1 MEINAHL
8 LFQIALFATVFW
20 IGFWV
25 TWIVYDFVS
34 DAVSQKRARVARKL
48 SPKERESLLR
58 KREER
63 INRTMNAAESNELV
77 SGLLKHL
84 PPEAIIVGGENNR
97 SVGIVLNYA
106 ELNHALDEAEN
117 SSKSGHRRRQKS
129 L

>member
-58 KREER
+58 KREKR
-63 INRTMNAAESNELV
+63 INRTMDAAESNELV
-77 SGLLKHL
+77 KGLLKHL
-84 PPEAIIVGGENNR
+84 PPEAIIVGGGNNR

-106 ELNHALDEAEN
+106 ELNCALDEAEN
-117 SSKSGHRRRQKS
+117 SSKSGHRRRRKS